1 MNLSF
6 VMLSINCIS
15 AFIEKRAR
23 KSKFFLLFET
33 LLGFKLPRFMATFYR
48 NQKEWAWSRI
58 RCNIPFA
65 IKGIITP
72 IQTETVSRSPR
83 FIGSLVSN
91 NVVTIIADTFKYLC
105 SYLSKLFTI
114 INPHQVLPPNT
125 LLLLW
130 VCVLKSHSRILYN

>member
-1 MNLSF
+1 MTSSF

-83 FIGSLVSN
+83 FIGSLVSSICYYN
-91 NVVTIIADTFKYLC
+91 CRYCFVSLFILAQTFYKSISSFATEYSFIIVSLC
-105 SYLSKLFTI
+105 SKISLTHF
-114 INPHQVLPPNT
+114 V
-125 LLLLW
+125 
-130 VCVLKSHSRILYN
+130 

>member
-83 FIGSLVSN
+83 FIGSLVSSICYYN
-91 NVVTIIADTFKYLC
+91 CWYCFVSLFILAQTFYNYKSISSFATEYSFIIVSLC
-105 SYLSKLFTI
+105 SKISLTHF
-114 INPHQVLPPNT
+114 V
-125 LLLLW
+125 
-130 VCVLKSHSRILYN
+130 